1 MKKKNHP
8 GGQLNYMYWPLVL
21 TILIVLMNIPLY
33 FIDGKAGFCVSV
45 FAVLYFLVVLGIYM
59 VNKSMIR
66 NEVISFATQ
75 YGTVQKK
82 LLDEFEIP
90 YALLDYNSKILWMN
104 ETFSRITEKDKNYH
118 KSITTIF
125 PSITRELLDREEHN
139 DSIQVKWKE
148 RIYRVSVGK
157 MFFDAPED
165 GNNLIEMEET
175 SQFLIPL
182 YLFDE
187 TELHQHIQ
195 ENREQQLVSA
205 LVYIDNYEEALESIE
220 EVKRSLL
227 VALVDRKVSKYFSE
241 RDSIIKKFE
250 KDKYFVAFKQ
260 KYLEEL
266 TEDKFSIL
274 EDVKTIKVGNEMAV
288 TLSVG
293 VGVSGNSYNQKYE

>member
-33 FIDGKAGFCVSV
+33 FIDRKAGFCVSV
-45 FAVLYFLVVLGIYM
+45 FAVIYFLVVLGIYM

-75 YGTVQKK
+75 YGTVQKR

-104 ETFSRITEKDKNYH
+104 ETFSRITEKDKDYH

-157 MFFDAPED
+157 MYFDAPEE
-165 GNNLIEMEET
+165 GNSLIEVEEA
-175 SQFLIPL
+175 SQFLIPF

-205 LVYIDNYEEALESIE
+205 LIYIDNYEEALESIE

-227 VALVDRKVSKYFSE
+227 VALVDRKVSKYF
-241 RDSIIKKFE
+241 
-250 KDKYFVAFKQ
+250 
-260 KYLEEL
+260 
-266 TEDKFSIL
+266 
-274 EDVKTIKVGNEMAV
+274 
-288 TLSVG
+288 
-293 VGVSGNSYNQKYE
+293 